1 MMLMH
6 EGDPVTLI
14 RPGHQDNLH
23 EVTKTISSSFIP
35 VKAVTWKMIRTSD
48 KKKQKLNKLRT
59 HLTRRCN
66 GMQSAVKTGSQC
78 PTFCR
83 TSRQALV
90 CLIVGNCESEQN
102 NIKHSNSDNY
112 HHSTFTVTQLT
123 ICEGIKFIMII
134 L

>member
-1 MMLMH
+1 MH
-6 EGDPVTLI
+6 EGDHVILI
-14 RPGHQDNLH
+14 RTGHQENLH

-35 VKAVTWKMIRTSD
+35 VEAVTWKMIRTSD
-48 KKKQKLNKLRT
+48 KKKQKLNKLRI

-83 TSRQALV
+83 TSLRQALV

-112 HHSTFTVTQLT
+112 HHSTFTVTQSVQH
-123 ICEGIKFIMII
+123 IMK
-134 L
+134 